1 MDLPENI
8 ILQRGGHAME
18 QYNHT
23 TDSRKNKHLNV
34 FERGQIQLLLEDGLS
49 TYAISKR
56 LGRAYNTIR
65 NEIRRGTVSQ
75 IKGKKK
81 VDIYYPDTAQIR
93 YEEARRN
100 CGNKYKLLACE
111 AFIGYVEDLFHTKE
125 FSLDAIVGAVKL
137 KAKFPADQMVCT
149 KILYNYVDAG
159 LLGISNIDLPLKL
172 RRTTKP
178 ARLRKNK
185 KRLGRSISERPECI
199 NDRSEFGHWEID
211 TVIGRKTKDDDALLT
226 LTERLTRKEIIRKI
240 PGKNTAA
247 VMQALNT
254 LIAEAGPHFS
264 TVFKS
269 ITSDNGSEFSELA
282 TLEPQST
289 IYFTHPFTAS
299 ERGTN
304 ERHNGLIRRF
314 IPKGR
319 RIADYSVKFVS
330 KVQIWCNSLPR
341 KILGY
346 LSPDEAFEDQ
356 LMNCIY

>member
-1 MDLPENI
+1 
-8 ILQRGGHAME
+8 ME

-49 TYAISKR
+49 AYAISKR

-111 AFIGYVEDLFHTKE
+111 AFICYVEDLFYRKD

-137 KAKFPADQMVCT
+137 KGEFPADQMVCT
-149 KILYNYVDAG
+149 KTLYNYVDAG

-172 RRTTKP
+172 KRTTKP
-178 ARLRKNK
+178 ERLRKNK

-240 PGKNTAA
+240 SGKNSAA
-247 VMQALNT
+247 VMQSLNT

-319 RIADYSVKFVS
+319 RISDYSVRFVS
-330 KVQIWCNSLPR
+330 KVQTWCNSLPR